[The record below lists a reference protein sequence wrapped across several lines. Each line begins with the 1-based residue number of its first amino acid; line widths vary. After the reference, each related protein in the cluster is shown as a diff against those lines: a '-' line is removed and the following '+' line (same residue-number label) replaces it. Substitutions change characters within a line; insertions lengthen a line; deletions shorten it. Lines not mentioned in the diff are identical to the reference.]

1 MIIVLP
7 EFVAKSCEGMEIGR
21 FLAIKTKKVRK
32 MLKKSPEKFG
42 GKEKVRIF
50 AVRLRN
56 NGSSLKILKD

>member
-1 MIIVLP
+1 
-7 EFVAKSCEGMEIGR
+7 MEIGR
-21 FLAIKTKKVRK
+21 ILAIKTKKVGK
-32 MLKKSPEKFG
+32 MLKSPEKFG

>member
-1 MIIVLP
+1 
-7 EFVAKSCEGMEIGR
+7 MEIGR